1 MVLLVKNKFWHQ
13 ITYASLLDSSHNLI
27 DRFTGRLPGYIGR
40 GDDRLSFCHV
50 DDVVGG
56 HIAAMDKGRLGE
68 RYLLTEKMHRF
79 SRVLDTPLPSLEQ
92 KSQGLAF
99 PLWVIEAYGWLSILL
114 FHLTE
119 SFHFYVQ
126 RYAPISV
133 HVLRHQWA
141 YSFEKARI
149 ELDYNPRSLKEGLDE
164 LLPWLKS
171 SGAITY

>member
-68 RYLLTEKMHRF
+68 RYLLTGENASF
-79 SRVLDTPLPSLEQ
+79 SRVLDTAATITRTEKPRFSI
-92 KSQGLAF
+92 

-114 FHLTE
+114 FHLTGKLPLLCP
-119 SFHFYVQ
+119 
-126 RYAPISV
+126 ASV